1 MKFIP
6 VNRPLITKMEAD
18 SVAKCIKSG
27 WISGDGPYVKKF
39 EKEFAKTVS
48 RKYAIT
54 VSNGTA
60 ALDIAIKSINIKKGE
75 EVIVPAF
82 TIISCWIAW
91 SVIGGFFGGIR
102 VTQEEEI
109 QGLDVGE
116 HGMEAYPDFA
126 SS

>member
-60 ALDIAIKSINIKKGE
+60 ALDIAIKFYIFLLFSSVSLSWRKTCFDRLRSDDMEYGCFKNRKKNYKKNESNNVG
-75 EVIVPAF
+75 PYL
-82 TIISCWIAW
+82 WI
-91 SVIGGFFGGIR
+91 
-102 VTQEEEI
+102 TC
-109 QGLDVGE
+109 
-116 HGMEAYPDFA
+116 
-126 SS
+126 